1 MDSPRSKIPTPA
13 TETSIL
19 WFEFLLKPNLLAAH
33 LKKISPEA
41 ATDLISHFLSV
52 LPDNQVNNELN
63 SPDIEVLKL
72 GKKNL
77 ALKILALKVAAHLR
91 WNLDVL
97 EKNIPLQKQVQ
108 LLSDLC
114 SVTSGKLINLPLSLV
129 HELAA
134 PNAPKHLT
142 NFPLTL
148 YHRWVLRAQVLKGS
162 VYRLNKT
169 FMPM

>member
-1 MDSPRSKIPTPA
+1 
-13 TETSIL
+13 
-19 WFEFLLKPNLLAAH
+19 
-33 LKKISPEA
+33 
-41 ATDLISHFLSV
+41 V
-52 LPDNQVNNELN
+52 
-63 SPDIEVLKL
+63 
-72 GKKNL
+72 
-77 ALKILALKVAAHLR
+77 
-91 WNLDVL
+91 

-108 LLSDLC
+108 LLSDLF

-129 HELAA
+129 NELGG
-134 PNAPKHLT
+134 PNTPKHLT